1 MKQIDALR
9 ALGLDQSEAVI
20 YIALLQNGA
29 QHVSGLA
36 RLTRLYRPTIYRA
49 LASLERRQL
58 LTEETVGRRLM
69 YAAEAPKNLRHVAE
83 ELSQGVAG
91 TITELEALRQ
101 PQAVPSI
108 RTYHG
113 RAGIGRVYE
122 EIVDAT
128 KNGGVLYRYES
139 PRDHHRTKTY
149 YPPRYRQRAINDR
162 AIEKF
167 VITNEKTHRNR
178 RSVLERLSCYVPAK
192 VDPFEYDLTMVIYSG
207 GLAIIDY
214 QTETATLIE
223 NSRLASFQRHLF
235 RLLFDHLGR

>member
-1 MKQIDALR
+1 MKQIEALR
-9 ALGLDQSEAVI
+9 ALGLAQAEAVI

-49 LASLERRQL
+49 LTSLEQRQL
-58 LTEETVGRRLM
+58 LTEETVGRRTM
-69 YAAEAPKNLRHVAE
+69 YAAEAPKNLRGVAE
-83 ELSQGVAG
+83 ALTQGVAG

-101 PQAVPSI
+101 PQAVPSV

-128 KNGGVLYRYES
+128 KRGGVIYRYES
-139 PRDHHRTKTY
+139 PRDHHRSKTY
-149 YPPRYRQRAINDR
+149 YPPRYRERAIR
-162 AIEKF
+162 AREIEKF

-178 RSVLERLSCYVPAK
+178 RSVLERLSRFVPAK
-192 VDPFEYDLTMVIYSG
+192 VDSFDYDVTMVIYSG

-214 QTETATLIE
+214 QTETATLIV
-223 NSRLASFQRHLF
+223 NSRLANFQRQLF
-235 RLLFDHLGR
+235 RLLFDQLGR